1 MTYGVILMSLIRI
14 LARSVMDASR
24 EGYKVGKRLSKFA
37 QLNIALKVERD
48 KQKSYYKEIGEHVH
62 IDKISDVSSSPK
74 IKILRE
80 RIVTQERKIARL
92 VEEINVLKQ
101 IDSCA
106 YCGYVSKENQKYCP
120 KCSRPR
126 KQG

>member
-1 MTYGVILMSLIRI
+1 MSFVRTV
-14 LARSVMDASR
+14 ARSVLNASK
-24 EGYKVGKRLSKFA
+24 EGYKVGRRLSKLA
-37 QLNIALKVERD
+37 QLNITLKIERD
-48 KQKSYYKEIGEHVH
+48 KQQTYYKEIGEHVH
-62 IDKISDVSSSPK
+62 IDKVSEVSSSPK
-74 IKILRE
+74 IKTLRE
-80 RIVTQERKIARL
+80 KIVVQERKITRL

-101 IDSCA
+101 INSCT

>member
-1 MTYGVILMSLIRI
+1 MSFVNTVM
-14 LARSVMDASR
+14 RSVIGASI
-24 EGYKVGKRLSKFA
+24 EGQKVVRRLSKLV
-37 QLNIALKVERD
+37 QLNITLKMERD

-62 IDKISDVSSSPK
+62 IDQINEVSSSSK

-80 RIVTQERKIARL
+80 RIVLQERKITKL

-101 IDSCA
+101 INSCT
-106 YCGYVSKENQKYCP
+106 YCGYVSKEDQKYCP